1 MIYSHQA
8 AEMIFIFSSNNE
20 LLNAEDAL
28 SEFGLSFRM
37 IPTPKEVHSA
47 CGLALAFDEPDR
59 RTEYLATLK
68 QAGLQP
74 GVIYLRQGRHFTV
87 M

>member
-8 AEMIFIFSSNNE
+8 PEMIFIFSSDSE
-20 LLNAEDAL
+20 LLNAEDTL
-28 SEFGLSFRM
+28 SEAGLNYRM

-47 CGLALAFDEPDR
+47 CGLALAFDEPNR
-59 RTEYLATLK
+59 RTEYLGTLK
-68 QAGLQP
+68 RAGIQP
-74 GVIYLRQGRHFTV
+74 GAVYLRRGHDFTV

>member
-1 MIYSHQA
+1 
-8 AEMIFIFSSNNE
+8 MIFIFSSDNE

-28 SEFGLSFRM
+28 SECGLSFRM

-59 RTEYLATLK
+59 RVEYLTALN
-68 QAGLQP
+68 QSGLQP
-74 GVIYLRQGRHFTV
+74 GAVYLRRGHEFTV